1 MLINKNGSLMPVTNT
16 SKGHR
21 TYRIARAD
29 NNEVFV

>member
-1 MLINKNGSLMPVTNT
+1 MDPLMPVTNT
-16 SKGHR
+16 SKDHL